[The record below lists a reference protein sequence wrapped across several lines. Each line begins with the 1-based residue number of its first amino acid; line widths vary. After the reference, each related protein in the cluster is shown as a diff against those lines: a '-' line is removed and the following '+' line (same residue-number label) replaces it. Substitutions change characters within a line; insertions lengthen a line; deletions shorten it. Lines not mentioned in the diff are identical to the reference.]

1 MGSPSADDAA
11 NALKIHNDARA
22 KKHLAPLKWDDD
34 LSHQATEYARVLAA
48 ADKGLKHSGKPGQ
61 GENLYA
67 EKGIPDPP
75 ASQGAHAWINEGSH
89 YHGEKIGEGDFGS
102 FGHYSELSL
111 RMICAP
117 DTMERTY

>member
-1 MGSPSADDAA
+1 MGNPPTHDAA

-22 KKHLAPLKWDDD
+22 KKNLAPLKWDDD
-34 LSHQATEYARVLAA
+34 LSHQATEYAKVLAA
-48 ADKGLKHSGKPGQ
+48 ADHGLKHSGKSGE

-75 ASQGAHAWINEGSH
+75 ASQGAQAWINEGKN

-102 FGHYSELSL
+102 FGHYSELSPWT
-111 RMICAP
+111 ICP
-117 DTMERTY
+117 SDTRERAC